1 MNPQLADLANSEWGI
16 NGVILVK
23 DTSAHASDYRRMIAH
38 ENTIIASIN
47 LDGIDYTAINLGLG
61 CILSGKISSFTLTS
75 GTVAVY
81 K

>member
-1 MNPQLADLANSEWGI
+1 MNPQVADLANSEWGI

-23 DTSAHASDYRRMIAH
+23 DTSAHASDYRRLTAF

-61 CILSGKISSFTLTS
+61 CSLSGKIASFTLTS
-75 GTVAVY
+75 GTVAAY